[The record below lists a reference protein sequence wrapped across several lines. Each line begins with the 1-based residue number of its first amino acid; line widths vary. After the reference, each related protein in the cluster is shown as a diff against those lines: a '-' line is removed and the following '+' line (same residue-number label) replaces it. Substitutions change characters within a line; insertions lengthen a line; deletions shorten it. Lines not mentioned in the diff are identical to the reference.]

1 MTSAYAVGVTAMC
14 LALAFFTFLA
24 LWMAF
29 GDFRATHAERL
40 DRQAAKLVHQARHDY
55 VAAVGATNQRGLD
68 APTGALEP
76 AEIVRL
82 LGRGR

>member
-14 LALAFFTFLA
+14 IALGIFALLA

-29 GDFRATHAERL
+29 GDFRNTVAERM
-40 DRQAAKLVHQARHDY
+40 DRKAAHLGHEARHDY
-55 VAAVGATNQRGLD
+55 ITAVGASSQRGVE

-76 AEIVRL
+76 AEIRRL
-82 LGRGR
+82 LGGGR

>member
-14 LALAFFTFLA
+14 VALGIFAMLA

-29 GDFRATHAERL
+29 GDFRNTVAERL
-40 DRQAAKLVHQARHDY
+40 DRQAARLGHEARHDY
-55 VAAVGATNQRGLD
+55 VVAVGASSQRGVE

-82 LGRGR
+82 LGSGR